1 MSSPPLFCFALLAIG
16 NDILYAL
23 PLIVAVSLVYSGT
36 RFEDTKLI
44 LSHALRTGIW
54 IVVFMAIIYGLLSLV
69 AWGL

>member
-1 MSSPPLFCFALLAIG
+1 MFSAPLVAIALFAIG
-16 NDILYAL
+16 NDMLYAL

-44 LSHALRTGIW
+44 LTHALRTGIW
-54 IVVFMAIIYGLLSLV
+54 IVVFMAIIYGILSLI

>member
-1 MSSPPLFCFALLAIG
+1 MSSPLLICFALFAIG

-23 PLIVAVSLVYSGT
+23 PLVVAVSLVYSGT

>member
-1 MSSPPLFCFALLAIG
+1 VSAPFLITVALFAAS

-36 RFEDTKLI
+36 RYEDTRFI
-44 LSHALRTGIW
+44 LSHALRTAIW

>member
-1 MSSPPLFCFALLAIG
+1 MSPPLLICLALFAVG

-23 PLIVAVSLVYSGT
+23 PLVVAVSLVYSGT

-44 LSHALRTGIW
+44 LTHALRTGIW
-54 IVVFMAIIYGLLSLV
+54 IIVFMAIIYGLLSLI